1 MSSITGPDRSH
12 LTRWGRYP
20 QLVGASAKHKR
31 VVGLNSTTS
40 LRRCRQPMLRPARN
54 TAYPS
59 YCTDG
64 RAGRG
69 DHAGPVET
77 TAFTI
82 NSLHLSLRIPNVP
95 RAGTSMANEKSLSEC
110 LPCRRRPQ
118 RLPVG
123 LRSRSS
129 ESLSISDLG
138 EPTSDSLR
146 KRKQRGEHQASTK
159 EPGRG
164 RLGHADGCH
173 PRSRMRRSATDE
185 MNAGGLICSILISQG
200 CQIR

>member
-1 MSSITGPDRSH
+1 MS
-12 LTRWGRYP
+12 
-20 QLVGASAKHKR
+20 
-31 VVGLNSTTS
+31 
-40 LRRCRQPMLRPARN
+40 QPVIN
-54 TAYPS
+54 TAYPI

-69 DHAGPVET
+69 EHALPVDA
-77 TAFTI
+77 TAFEI
-82 NSLHLSLRIPNVP
+82 NYLHLSLRIPNVP
-95 RAGTSMANEKSLSEC
+95 QAGTSMANEESLSEC
-110 LPCRRRPQ
+110 LPCRRCPQ
-118 RLPVG
+118 RSPAG

-129 ESLSISDLG
+129 ESLSISDLA

-164 RLGHADGCH
+164 RLGHTDGWH

-185 MNAGGLICSILISQG
+185 MNSGGLICSILISLKDAKSGDQLFMWS
-200 CQIR
+200 QALSRSSMRPYHTRSRSKRV